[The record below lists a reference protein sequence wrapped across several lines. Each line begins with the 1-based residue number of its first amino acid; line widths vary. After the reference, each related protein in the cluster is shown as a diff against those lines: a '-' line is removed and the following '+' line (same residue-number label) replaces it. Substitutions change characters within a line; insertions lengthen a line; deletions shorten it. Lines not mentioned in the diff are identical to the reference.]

1 MNRIKLRLPAA
12 PVRCLHPVELP
23 ELNDIRKAAVR
34 IAGEVHSTPVLS
46 SATLNAETGAELFFK
61 CENFQRTGSF
71 KFRGATNAVLSLSEI
86 DYTNGVC
93 THSSGNHGA
102 ALAAAAA
109 GRGIAAQIVVPENA
123 AQPKQD
129 SIRRYGGVI
138 THCEPTLEAR
148 ETMLAEVQ
156 KRTGATFV
164 SPYNDFR
171 IISGQGTAA
180 LELMEEVDG
189 LDCLIAPVGGGGL
202 LSGTAVV
209 GVGLRVFGAEPEQ
222 ADDAKRSLDA
232 GEIMPSHPDTIADG
246 LLTSLGTMTFAVIS
260 EHVED
265 ILTVS
270 ETEIIEAMRTSWQ
283 LLKIVIEPSSAVV
296 VAAVLRNHELFAGK
310 RVGVILT
317 GGNVDLARLPF

>member
-23 ELNDIRKAAVR
+23 KLNDIRKAAVR
-34 IAGEVHSTPVLS
+34 IADEVHSTPVIS
-46 SATLNAETGAELFFK
+46 SATLNAETSAELFFK

-86 DYTNGVC
+86 DSTNGVC

-148 ETMLAEVQ
+148 ETMLAVVQ
-156 KRTGATFV
+156 ARTGATFV

-180 LELMEEVDG
+180 LELMDEMDG

-202 LSGTAVV
+202 LSGTAIV
-209 GVGLRVFGAEPEQ
+209 GNGICVFGAEPKQ

-246 LLTSLGTMTFAVIS
+246 LLTSLGSLTFAVIS
-260 EHVED
+260 ENVED

-270 ETEIIEAMRTSWQ
+270 ETEIIDAMRTVWQ
-283 LLKIVIEPSSAVV
+283 RLKIVIEPSSAVAL
-296 VAAVLRNHELFAGK
+296 AAVLRNQEIFAGK

-317 GGNVDLARLPF
+317 GGNVDLSRLPF